1 MKALHQAD
9 ASNSPQG
16 RCHTIKGKSIK
27 VAMQTLSQ
35 AVAKGPNSAA
45 PIRMNKNEA
54 PQSAPNIK

>member
-1 MKALHQAD
+1 LALKT
-9 ASNSPQG
+9 SKWP
-16 RCHTIKGKSIK
+16 CHTIKGKSIK